1 MQDARGGRVEDG
13 GAGDP
18 AMSAVA
24 DTGGGRL
31 VFASVSDL
39 GRARKNN
46 EDTIGDPAILARVVG
61 GPERLGHSRGE
72 LASHLAVATL
82 FAAYYKSGGEH
93 GPALLAAMD
102 AANASVFLAG
112 GAANV
117 DLEKTSPLRM
127 GTTLVAA
134 LALDGKLLLANVGD
148 SRGYVLASGALSQVT
163 TDHSL
168 VAEEVRLGMLNA
180 DEAKHAPFKNVLT
193 RALGAEKE
201 SGAELFE
208 VGWSRGDAFL
218 LCSDGLHGVVD
229 EPRMAQ
235 MLSELSPDEAA
246 RGLVALANE
255 AGGPDNV
262 SVVVGRLE

>member
-1 MQDARGGRVEDG
+1 
-13 GAGDP
+13 
-18 AMSAVA
+18 MSPVA
-24 DTGGGRL
+24 DTAGGRL
-31 VFASVSDL
+31 VFASISDV
-39 GRARKNN
+39 GRSRKNN

-61 GPERLGHSRGE
+61 RAERLRSRGALFAVADGMGGHSRGE

-82 FAAYYKSGGEH
+82 FAAYYKSSGEH
-93 GPALLAAMD
+93 APALLAAWD
-102 AANASVFLAG
+102 AAHASVFLAG
-112 GAANV
+112 GAANA

-134 LALDGKLLLANVGD
+134 LALDGQLLVANVGD
-148 SRGYVLASGALSQVT
+148 SRGYVLASGTLSQVT

-168 VAEEVRLGMLNA
+168 VAEEIRLGMLNA

-201 SGAELFE
+201 SHAELFE
-208 VGWSRGDAFL
+208 VAWSRGDAFL

-229 EPRMAQ
+229 ESRMAQ
-235 MLSELSPDEAA
+235 MLAELAPEEAA
-246 RGLVALANE
+246 RGLVSLANE

-262 SVVVGRLE
+262 SVVVGRLD

>member
-1 MQDARGGRVEDG
+1 
-13 GAGDP
+13 
-18 AMSAVA
+18 MSPVA

-61 GPERLGHSRGE
+61 GPERLRTRGALFAVADGMGGHSRGE

-82 FAAYYKSGGEH
+82 FAAYYKSGGDH

-102 AANASVFLAG
+102 AANAAVFLAG
-112 GAANV
+112 GAANA

-134 LALDGKLLLANVGD
+134 LVLDGKLLLANVGD
-148 SRGYVLASGALSQVT
+148 SRGYVLSGGAISQVT

-201 SGAELFE
+201 SRAELFE
-208 VGWSRGDAFL
+208 VAWSRGDAFL

-235 MLSELSPDEAA
+235 MLSELTPDEAA